1 MQTPTRIVNRR
12 ATKPDDVKS
21 IMSYCH
27 YLIMKGQFIGNLC
40 FDGHKPTNEENLVA
54 EQCRRMCDKI
64 SATIDFCKINEVT
77 DLIDYFDIVHRIG
90 HKYLLDNTFIAKHR
104 RRVFNAWR
112 SGDRT
117 IEESTIFGIVAPE
130 VMYHPEK
137 ADLEYFSCCRSIKD
151 KWIATLKRF
160 DRFPDATS
168 YENYQRLALIMR
180 ENIDSEFGGKSESV
194 KHQWYEHN
202 KIEDFSKVSTAI
214 LRSYRCFASSLF
226 PAVLDYAEVTVL
238 DNHILTELSN
248 RPDLPPHDREAY
260 TFALQYNNQLVEN

>member
-1 MQTPTRIVNRR
+1 MQTATRIANRR

-27 YLIMKGQFIGNLC
+27 YLMMKGQLIGNLC
-40 FDGHKPTNEENLVA
+40 FDGHKPTSEENFVA

-64 SATIDFCKINEVT
+64 SVTIEFCKINEVAE
-77 DLIDYFDIVHRIG
+77 LLDYFDIAYRIG
-90 HKYLLDNTFIAKHR
+90 HKCPPDNTFIAKHK
-104 RRVFNAWR
+104 RRVFNVWR

-117 IEESTIFGIVAPE
+117 IDESTIFGIIASE
-130 VMYHPEK
+130 VLYHPEK
-137 ADLEYFSCCRSIKD
+137 ADREYFLAYRSIKD
-151 KWIATLKRF
+151 KWITTLKRF

-168 YENYQRLALIMR
+168 YENYQRLALMMR

-194 KHQWYEHN
+194 KHQWYERN
-202 KIEDFSKVSTAI
+202 KIEDFSKVSTPI

-248 RPDLPPHDREAY
+248 RPDLPPHDREA
-260 TFALQYNNQLVEN
+260 FSLALRYNNQLVEN